1 MEGPTTLYRPSLAL
15 LTDLYELT
23 MAYGYWKAGVADR
36 EAVFDLTFRKNP
48 FGGGFTIA
56 CGQGYVVDFVAHV
69 RFDDSDIAY
78 LAELRGN
85 DDRPLFERAFLDWL
99 RNLRLTCDLDAVPEG
114 TVVFPHEPLVRV
126 RGPLII
132 AQLLETPLLNLM
144 NFQTLI
150 ATKAARICQ
159 ATRGEPV
166 MEFGLRRAQGMDGG
180 LAASRAAYIG
190 GCASTSNVLAGKL
203 FGIPVSGTHAHS
215 WVMAFESEL
224 EAFQAYADALPNNC
238 IFLVDTYDTLA
249 GVRHA
254 AAVGRRL
261 REHGHRLAGIRLDS
275 GDLAYLSI
283 KAREILDAAG
293 LHDAQIVASNDLDE
307 QIIASLKE
315 QGAQIALW
323 GVGTRLV
330 TAHDEPALGG
340 VYKMTAI
347 RQPAQ
352 PWRYTIK
359 LSEQAVK
366 VTTPGVLQIRRFER
380 DGEFMADMVYDEARP
395 LPADCTIVDPADVTR
410 RKHIP
415 AGTPYTDLLAP
426 LFRAGRMVCEPWTL
440 ADARRRVQEQLAHL
454 HASTRR
460 FVNPHEYP
468 VGLEQSLHKLKTE
481 LILEARAR
489 SEPQRMAES

>member
-1 MEGPTTLYRPSLAL
+1 MQGPTTLYRPSLAL

-23 MAYGYWKAGVADR
+23 MAYGYWRAGVTDR

-48 FGGGFTIA
+48 FGGGFTVA
-56 CGQGYVVDFVAHV
+56 CGQSDVVDFVTHA

-85 DDRPLFERAFLDWL
+85 DQRPLFEPTFLDFL
-99 RNLRLTCDLDAVPEG
+99 RDTRFLCDLDAVPEG
-114 TVVFPHEPLVRV
+114 TVVFPHEPLLRV
-126 RGPLII
+126 RGPLIT

-166 MEFGLRRAQGMDGG
+166 MEFGLRRAQGIDGG

-224 EAFQAYADALPNNC
+224 EAFETYADALPNNC
-238 IFLVDTYDTLA
+238 IFLVDTYDTLE
-249 GVRHA
+249 GVRRA

-261 REHGHRLAGIRLDS
+261 REHGHRLVGIRLDS

-283 KAREILDAAG
+283 QAREILDAAG
-293 LHDAQIVASNDLDE
+293 LSDAKIVASNDLDE
-307 QIIASLKE
+307 HIITSLKE
-315 QGAQIALW
+315 QGARIGLW

-330 TAHDEPALGG
+330 TGHDEPALGG

-347 RQPAQ
+347 RRPGQ

-359 LSEQAVK
+359 LSEQAAK
-366 VTTPGVLQIRRFER
+366 ITTPGVLQVRRFDS
-380 DGEFMADMVYDEARP
+380 DGEFMADMIYDEARP
-395 LPADCTIVDPADVTR
+395 LPADCTIVDPTDMTR

-415 AGTPYTDLLAP
+415 PETRYADLLIP
-426 LFRAGRMVCEPWTL
+426 LFRGGEVACEPWTL
-440 ADARRRVQEQLAHL
+440 ADARRRVQEQLGHL
-454 HASTRR
+454 HPGVRR
-460 FVNPHEYP
+460 FVYPHEYP
-468 VGLEQSLHKLKTE
+468 VGLEQSLHELKTE
-481 LILEARAR
+481 LILKARGR
-489 SEPQRMAES
+489 SEPRP